1 MISSFTVTAFKYF
14 ELMLL
19 KKKKKKPDSRREIL
33 RKKKYFSLEL
43 GLRKGGVN
51 EKILNY

>member
-19 KKKKKKPDSRREIL
+19 KKKKKK
-33 RKKKYFSLEL
+33 SLTQ
-43 GLRKGGVN
+43 GG
-51 EKILNY
+51 KF